1 MSSTCLKQIYYEN
14 DAHKQHTLYKQLK
27 EEYFKINNKKE
38 GLYKSYY
45 KNGMRELP
53 T

>member
-38 GLYKSYY
+38 GYIKDIMKMDNY
-45 KNGMRELP
+45 M
-53 T
+53 